1 MRSGRVFHVQRFS
14 IQDGPGIRTTV
25 FLKGCG
31 LSCAWCHNPEGRSPS
46 TEVVRIEERCI
57 RCGACIE
64 VCTSGAAAE
73 ALPGALCK
81 RCGAC
86 VEACPTGAR
95 RTVGRDVTV
104 ADLVA
109 EVERDRVFFEES
121 GGGVTLS
128 GGEPL
133 AQAAFVV
140 EALAALRAR
149 SLATAL
155 DTCGF
160 ASRDD
165 LLRAAANAD
174 LVLFDLKVVDD
185 ERHRRLTGVPSAP
198 ILENLEALG
207 PAHGNVWL
215 RIPVV
220 PGVNDDAPNLEAA
233 AGIAAS
239 VPGVRR
245 VHLLPYHRTGTR
257 KYGRV
262 GLPYALHAVEP
273 PGPDVMERAAGPFRR
288 LGLDTRIGG

>member
-1 MRSGRVFHVQRFS
+1 METGRVFHVQRFS

-31 LSCAWCHNPEGRSPS
+31 LSCAWCHNPEGRSPAR
-46 TEVVRIEERCI
+46 EVVKIEERCI

-64 VCTSGAAAE
+64 VCPSGAAGEPA
-73 ALPGALCK
+73 PGVRCE

-86 VEACPTGAR
+86 VAACPTGAR
-95 RTVGRDVTV
+95 QSVGRDVTV

-121 GGGVTLS
+121 GGGVTFS

-133 AQAAFVV
+133 AQAGFVV

-160 ASRDD
+160 ASRED

-174 LVLFDLKVVDD
+174 LVLFDLKLIDD
-185 ERHRRLTGVPSAP
+185 ERHRELTGVPSAP
-198 ILENLEALG
+198 ILENFRALG
-207 PAHGNVWL
+207 SAHGNVWV

-220 PGVNDDAPNLEAA
+220 PGVNDDAGNLEAA
-233 AGIAAS
+233 ARTAAS

-245 VHLLPYHRTGTR
+245 VHLLPYHATGAR
-257 KYGRV
+257 KFGRV
-262 GLPYALHAVEP
+262 GIRYALRHVEP
-273 PGPDVMERAAGPFRR
+273 PAPDLMERAAEPFRR